1 MIKFKGGFKRIYGLI
16 AFLVC
21 VLTFLLIP
29 LGKSSAI
36 VVTNNGIMNRL
47 FFMDRNTNKQ
57 ILTAVKRDAAGVYI
71 YCGEEQKDSPSG
83 QDMWKDGTYN
93 YQAYTLLS
101 NGYPHRSF
109 TGDPETDYFIT
120 QMAFWALVDSAH
132 VNLDK
137 LDAYVDYSKR
147 DDVWNHAKWLYDL
160 AKSAPENYTFSVGF
174 NKGAINCV
182 REGDNFVS
190 DWITL
195 AGSPGI
201 DMESVHF
208 SASNG
213 VYCAYQL
220 RNGNL
225 VPDVPINMEFRVIVP
240 VSQTQ
245 GSCTITA
252 TGNIR
257 KPVVNRLT
265 CNDPAVQKVAQ
276 YQKELEPYSSSFNL
290 AWPTNGDLEIVKT
303 DAETG
308 ASLQGAVFEVRKDGV
323 LYNNTVLTTGANG
336 KTPTVSLPAG
346 NYTIVETQ
354 APSGYVI
361 DSTPKNI
368 TIQASNK
375 TSTPVTNTKSR
386 GKLKIIKKDADTNAL
401 LANAQFK
408 VYKKANNQLV
418 ATLTTNANGEALSG
432 ELEVGDYYIQ
442 ETVAPSG
449 YVLNSNRI
457 DFSITTSTTIVTK
470 EVTNKKI
477 QGRLKLTKTDG
488 GNGKLAGAEFKIYR
502 KADNTLA
509 ETLVTGNDGTA
520 TSSLIAYGDYYFQET
535 KAPTGYVIDSTKV
548 DFSIRTNGEV
558 VNKTVANRQVKGKIR
573 ILKTDS
579 NTGAKLAGA
588 VFKLYKKSDNSEVAT
603 VTTNAQGFGDISDV
617 PYGEYY
623 VKEITA
629 PNGYVLDSSKKFVN
643 IVKDNE
649 RYEISAPN
657 TLASSSIRIIK
668 TKAESN
674 DRLSGATFKI
684 YDANNNLVKTVTTG
698 SNGEVSSGSLPLG
711 TYKVQE
717 VTAPIGYVV
726 DSTPKTI
733 VLNTHGA
740 TVDVQFTNR
749 PISGLY
755 RLVKKDSE
763 NQSNLQGA
771 VFSIYNATTNA
782 EVQTI
787 TTDRN
792 GVATSSALTYGSYYA
807 VEKTAPTGY
816 NKSPQRY
823 NFDIEVDGRTYEQVA
838 TNEPV
843 KGRIKIVKKS
853 EDGNAPLSGAVF
865 KILDKSGNK
874 VAELTTG
881 NDGTVT
887 SDLLRFGE
895 YTIQEITPPAGYVL
909 NTTSKKVNISQNNNT
924 YTVEFT
930 NKMITGKL
938 KVIKKDSENQNALKD
953 AVFTIYD
960 ASNNKEVQ
968 TITTNKDG
976 VALSNSLKFGSY
988 YVMEKTPPTGFN
1000 KNTQRFNFDID
1011 TNEMIYEQVVTNEPI
1026 KGRIKIVKK
1035 DKDNPAVSIAGAVFK
1050 ILDKAGTEVARLTT
1064 GNDGTVTSDLLRY
1077 GDYTVQEVKASS
1089 GYVLNSTPQ
1098 TVNIRQHDNTY
1109 TVEFINEKIKGKL
1122 KVIKTDGKTIT
1133 KLAGAEFTVYEKATN
1148 KEYTKVVT
1156 NKDGEALTGWL
1167 PYGEYYF
1174 KETKAPEGYVLD
1186 GTIREFNV
1194 DTNAKVY
1201 QFKIDNEKITSRIKI
1216 LKTDEETG
1224 VSLKGAVFG
1233 VYKKTDNSKILELT
1247 VGKDG
1252 TVTSEPIEFGTY
1264 YIKEIKAPTGYTLNP
1279 RQYDFTVTTHGAVI
1293 EIPVTN
1299 RIIKGR
1305 VKIKKVD
1312 EETNKTLKGAI
1323 FAVYKKADDTEICRL
1338 TTGDDGTITSG
1349 LLNYGEYYFKEIQ
1362 PPVGYNLNT
1371 DRVDFTITEEGKV
1384 YEFTAENRI
1393 IKGRIKI
1400 TKTDIETNAV
1410 LKGGVF
1416 EVFNAEDDTLVCEVT
1431 TGDDGT
1437 VTTELLNYGN
1447 YYVKE
1452 KTPPIGYTLN
1462 SNRFNVEIRE
1472 EGKVYPV
1479 EVANRIIKGRIKIIK
1494 SDEETGIKLENAKF
1508 ELFTKDNVKLADL
1521 VTDANGT
1528 ITTELLNYGE
1538 YYVKEKE
1545 PPVGYNINA
1554 NKFTV
1559 NITEDGKVYE
1569 VQITN
1574 RIIKGKLEII
1584 KLDAENLDR
1593 LEGAVFKIYSKVDNR
1608 EMATLTTNKDGELL
1622 SPLLNYGD
1630 YYFKEITPP
1639 EGFLLNTNAVDFS
1652 IREEGKVYSFNVT
1665 NNPIKGKITIDKKD
1679 NDFKDLAIP
1688 GVEFEIRNKDNLVA
1702 TLVTDENGHAETD
1715 WLRYGEYEIT
1725 EKKPKEGYI
1734 GNVTVHKIFIEE
1746 HNKIYPVNINNQ
1758 IMKGKIQIVK
1768 IDENHEEKPVEG
1780 AEFTIYAEDVFGI
1793 NKGTE
1798 VTKVITDKDGFA
1810 VTEDLRYGI
1819 YKIVETKTPEGYF
1832 KSDREYFIN
1841 IKENNKTYIR
1851 YISNKPIESK
1861 ILVSKKDNSTGE
1873 PLEGVKFEI
1882 RNQETKEPLTFTRLT
1897 GKGKAVEEF
1906 TEFETG
1912 EDGTFLTPQAV
1923 PFGKWELVEKQPLYD
1938 YVGIEPVAFSMDET
1952 TPMEDIEGIGTITDM
1967 DLTNSKIEGKLELT
1981 KLFSPT
1987 EIDGNEI
1994 KYTNPTEFYKMRNK
2008 GFVEPKDFK
2017 GEDYPLAYATFNLYK
2032 LNCEVLPSKEKDR
2045 EDFEWELVGEYETN
2059 LEGKLIIDGLEYGAY
2074 KLEEINIPDN
2084 FMEVEDVFFDIVND
2098 GDTFKTTLINEIK
2111 TGDVEITKVDVHDGT
2126 LLPNAHFE
2134 ILDKDKKVILSG
2146 ITDENGL
2153 FKFKLSAGKYY
2164 YKETQAPVFEGTEY
2178 VLDEGEYPFEIKEN
2192 GEIVKC
2198 KAPNKKKVAPKT
2210 SQIGIGGI
2218 GVGIGVIL
2226 VLVITFMIIRNK
2238 RK

>member
-1 MIKFKGGFKRIYGLI
+1 MIKFKGGFKRIYGLV

-29 LGKSSAI
+29 LGKSNAI
-36 VVTNNGIMNRL
+36 VVNNNGIMNRL

-57 ILTAVKRDAAGVYI
+57 ILTAVKRDTAGNYI

-265 CNDPAVQKVAQ
+265 CSDPQVQKVGQ
-276 YQKELEPYSSSFNL
+276 YLKESEPYSSSFNL
-290 AWPTNGDLEIVKT
+290 AWPTSGDLEILKQ

-308 ASLQGAVFEVRKDGV
+308 AVLSGAVFEVRKNGQI
-323 LYNNTVLTTGANG
+323 YNNTRLTTGANG
-336 KTPTVSLPAG
+336 KSQKVNLPQG
-346 NYTIVETQ
+346 NYTLVEVT
-354 APSGYVI
+354 APSGYVL
-361 DSTPKNI
+361 DSTPINVTIEASRVTSKTI
-368 TIQASNK
+368 TNS
-375 TSTPVTNTKSR
+375 KSK
-386 GKLKIIKKDADTNAL
+386 GKLKILKVNGEGQKLQGAE
-401 LANAQFK
+401 FK
-408 VYKKANNQLV
+408 IYKKANNQLV
-418 ATLTTNANGEALSG
+418 ETLVTNANGEALSE
-432 ELEVGDYYIQ
+432 ELEVGEYYFQ
-442 ETVAPSG
+442 ETKAPIG
-449 YVLNSNRI
+449 YDLSSSRV
-457 DFSITTSTTIVTK
+457 DFSITTSTTILTK
-470 EVTNKKI
+470 QVTNTKST
-477 QGRLKLTKTDG
+477 GRLTITKTDG
-488 GNGKLAGAEFKIYR
+488 STGKLSGAEFTIY
-502 KADNTLA
+502 KKSDNSVV
-509 ETLVTGNDGTA
+509 ETLVTNSNGTA
-520 TSSLIAYGDYYFQET
+520 TSSLLPLGDYYFKET
-535 KAPTGYVIDSTKV
+535 KAPTGFVLDDTRV
-548 DFSIRTNGEV
+548 DFSLTASAKNVSKTV
-558 VNKTVANRQVKGKIR
+558 VNRPVRGNIR
-573 ILKTDS
+573 IVKTDS
-579 NTGAKLAGA
+579 DTGAKLAGA
-588 VFKLYKKSDNSEVAT
+588 VFKLYRKSDNAEIKT
-603 VTTNAQGFGDISDV
+603 VTTNSQGFGNISDV

-629 PNGYVLDSSKKFVN
+629 PNGYILDSTKKFVN
-643 IVKDNE
+643 ITKDNE
-649 RYEISAPN
+649 TYEISAPN
-657 TLASSSIRIIK
+657 RKSTGIIRI
-668 TKAESN
+668 TKKEAGTN
-674 DRLSGATFKI
+674 TTLRGAVFKV
-684 YDANNNLVKTVTTG
+684 YNSSNNLVATLTTG
-698 SNGEVSSGSLPLG
+698 ANGQASTGALPLG
-711 TYKVQE
+711 SYRIEE
-717 VTAPIGYVV
+717 VTAPAGYVK
-726 DSTPKTI
+726 DSTPKT
-733 VLNTHGA
+733 VNLATNGG
-740 TVDVQFTNR
+740 TVDVNFTNR
-749 PISGLY
+749 RISGVY
-755 RLVKKDSE
+755 KLVKKDSE
-763 NQSNLQGA
+763 NNSLLQGA
-771 VFSIYNATTNA
+771 VFTIYNANNNA

-792 GVATSSALTYGSYYA
+792 GVAISSSIPFGSYYA
-807 VEKTAPTGY
+807 LEKTAPTGY
-816 NKSPQRY
+816 NKSNQRY
-823 NFDIEVDGRTYEQVA
+823 TFDVDTDGRTYEQTA
-838 TNEPV
+838 TNAPI

-853 EDGNAPLSGAVF
+853 EEGNTPLAGAVF
-865 KILDKSGNK
+865 KILDKAGNK
-874 VAELTTG
+874 VAQLTTG
-881 NDGTVT
+881 GDGTVT

-895 YTIQEITPPAGYVL
+895 YTIQEITAPSGHVL
-909 NTTSKKVNISQNNNT
+909 NTTTKKVNISQNNNT
-924 YTVEFT
+924 YTVEFV
-930 NKMITGKL
+930 NKVITGKL
-938 KVIKKDSENQNALKD
+938 KIIKKDSENNNLLQG
-953 AVFTIYD
+953 AVFTIYNAD
-960 ASNNKEVQ
+960 NNSEVQ
-968 TITTNKDG
+968 TITTNGDG
-976 VALSNSLKFGSY
+976 VALSKDLKFGSY
-988 YVMEKTPPTGFN
+988 YILEKTAPTGFN

-1011 TNEMIYEQVVTNEPI
+1011 TNGMIFEQVVTNEPI

-1035 DKDNPAVSIAGAVFK
+1035 DKDNPAVAIAGAVFK
-1050 ILDKAGTEVARLTT
+1050 ILDNGGTEVARLTT

-1077 GDYTVQEVKASS
+1077 GEYTVQEVKAST
-1089 GYVLNSTPQ
+1089 GYVLNATPQ
-1098 TVNIRQHDNTY
+1098 TVNISKHNTTY
-1109 TVEFINEKIKGKL
+1109 SVEFINEKIKGKL

-1133 KLAGAEFTVYEKATN
+1133 KLAGAIFTVYEKGTN
-1148 KEYTKVVT
+1148 KEFTKVVT
-1156 NKDGEALTGWL
+1156 DKNGEAVTGWI

-1174 KETKAPEGYVLD
+1174 KETQAPEGYVLD

-1201 QFKIDNEKITSRIKI
+1201 QFKIDNEKITSRVKI
-1216 LKTDEETG
+1216 TKTDEETG
-1224 VSLKGAVFG
+1224 TKLQGAKFG
-1233 VYKKTDNSKILELT
+1233 IFKKSNNSKVLEVT
-1247 VGKDG
+1247 TGNDG
-1252 TVTSEPIEFGTY
+1252 TVTSEPIEYGEY
-1264 YIKEIKAPTGYTLNP
+1264 YAKELTPPAAYTLNP
-1279 RQYDFTVTTHGAVI
+1279 KHYDITVRNHGAVI
-1293 EIPVTN
+1293 EVNATD

-1323 FAVYKKADDTEICRL
+1323 FAIYKKVDNTEVCRL

-1362 PPVGYNLNT
+1362 PPTGYNLNST
-1371 DRVDFTITEEGKV
+1371 RVDFKIEREAHT
-1384 YEFTAENRI
+1384 YEFTARNRI

-1416 EVFNAEDDTLVCEVT
+1416 QVFNAKDDSLVCEVT
-1431 TGDDGT
+1431 TGNDGT
-1437 VTTELLNYGN
+1437 VTTELLNYGD

-1462 SNRFNVEIRE
+1462 TNRFNVEVRE
-1472 EGKVYPV
+1472 EGKVHPV

-1494 SDEETGIKLENAKF
+1494 SDEETGKKLENAKF

-1521 VTDANGT
+1521 VTDANGEV
-1528 ITTELLNYGE
+1528 TTDLLNYGE
-1538 YYVKEKE
+1538 YYVKEKV
-1545 PPVGYNINA
+1545 PPVGYNINP
-1554 NKFTV
+1554 NKFNV
-1559 NITEDGKVYE
+1559 NITEDGKVYVVE
-1569 VQITN
+1569 ITN

-1584 KLDAENLDR
+1584 KVDAENLDR
-1593 LEGAVFKIYSKVDNR
+1593 LEGAVFKVYAKADNR
-1608 EMATLTTNKDGELL
+1608 EMATLTTNKNGELL

-1652 IREEGKVYSFNVT
+1652 IREEGKIYSFDVT
-1665 NNPIKGKITIDKKD
+1665 NNPIKGKIVIDKKD
-1679 NDFKDLAIP
+1679 NDLKDLAIP
-1688 GVEFEIRNKDNLVA
+1688 SVEFEVRDKDNKLVA

-1715 WLRYGEYEIT
+1715 WLRYGKYTIT
-1725 EKKPKEGYI
+1725 EKKPKEGYLDNI
-1734 GNVTVHKIFIEE
+1734 TVHEIFIRE
-1746 HNKIYPVNINNQ
+1746 HQKSYNINVFNQ
-1758 IMKGKIQIVK
+1758 IIKGKIQIVK
-1768 IDENHEEKPVEG
+1768 IDENHEEKPVGG
-1780 AEFTIYAEDVFGI
+1780 AEFTIYAENVFGI
-1793 NKGTE
+1793 SKSTE
-1798 VTKVITDKDGFA
+1798 VAKVVTDKDGFA
-1810 VTEDLRYGI
+1810 VTDDLRYGI

-1832 KSDREYFIN
+1832 KSDKEYFIN
-1841 IKENNKTYIR
+1841 IKENSKTYVR

-1861 ILVSKKDNSTGE
+1861 ILVSKTDEVTGE

-1882 RNQETKEPLTFTRLT
+1882 RNKETKEPLVFTKLN

-1906 TEFETG
+1906 TEFETD
-1912 EDGTFLTPQAV
+1912 EEGTFLTPQAV
-1923 PFGKWELVEKQPLYD
+1923 PFGEWELVEKKPLYN
-1938 YVGIEPVAFSMDET
+1938 YVEIEPVAFSMAET
-1952 TPMEDIEGIGTITDM
+1952 TPMEDIEGIGTVTDM
-1967 DLTNSKIEGKLELT
+1967 DLTNDKITGTLEIT

-1987 EIDGNEI
+1987 EISGNDT
-1994 KYTNPTEFYKMRNK
+1994 KYTNPREFYEMRDK

-2032 LNCEVLPSKEKDR
+2032 LDCEVLPSKEDR
-2045 EDFEWELVGEYETN
+2045 DKLKWKLVGEYETN
-2059 LEGKLIIDGLEYGAY
+2059 MNGQLILDDLEYGAY
-2074 KLEEINIPDN
+2074 KLEEINTPDN
-2084 FMEVEDVFFDIVND
+2084 FKDVEDVFFDIEKD
-2098 GDTFKTTLINEIK
+2098 GDVFKTTIINEVKI
-2111 TGDVEITKVDVHDGT
+2111 GDVEITKVDIHDGT

-2134 ILDKDKKVILSG
+2134 ILDKDKNIVLSG

-2153 FKFKLSAGKYY
+2153 FKFKLPAGKYY

-2178 VLDEGEYPFEIKEN
+2178 ILDDGEYPFEIKED

-2198 KAPNKKKVAPKT
+2198 KAPNKKKITPKT
-2210 SQIGIGGI
+2210 SAIGVGGIGI
-2218 GVGIGVIL
+2218 GVGVITILVIL
-2226 VLVITFMIIRNK
+2226 FLVVRNK
-2238 RK
+2238 RR